1 VSRAWPLPPDP
12 LGLQLR
18 SFARF
23 AQVDVG
29 PEARTDVGLQRALT
43 RCFPIESFAGD
54 ASLTFTRYAFDEALR
69 DVETCRRV
77 GATYTR
83 PLRVTVALVL
93 MTDERDGVREIR
105 EVREAEVDF
114 GDTPWM
120 TAQGTFVVD
129 GRDRA
134 FRPQLARCPGVWI
147 AREIDPKGQVECVAR
162 VVPYWGRGLSLHVSA
177 SGRFTVK
184 FATRGRVPG
193 ALFLRALGVPREE
206 ILALPVARDA
216 FMADG
221 HDTEEAALMRVGLAN
236 GEDRGEESDS
246 YRHWLRGRF
255 FSREGLDLGVVGRA
269 RMRRVYAHDPGV
281 QAIPEVDTAFTR
293 ADLLAA
299 VARLMRV
306 SQGATPD
313 DLEDLSGAFVRGVGD
328 YFETAFARALE
339 AVAWAARERLSITD
353 PTTCW
358 PVDYFNARPID
369 RTFRELL
376 TKSSASERAELGNPA
391 SLVAI
396 ARCLTTAEPDPRGPQ
411 RSGFTHEDTHA
422 SQYGL
427 VCPVDGVDDARYG
440 VGSLALF
447 VDARE
452 DGALRLPTQG
462 HLAPDHAF
470 GFLAALVPFAAH
482 DEPAMLTAGARNLRD
497 AIPVCAPHPPRVGTS
512 LEGIVA
518 RASRLAAEAPA
529 DGVVKR
535 LCARTIELET
545 AQGTVS
551 VPVHR
556 WQPDQRTTR
565 PWHERVRVNVGDRV
579 KAGEALTDGPG
590 MHRGELALGSDVL
603 AALVPWG
610 GFNDEGA
617 VVISERVI
625 AEGRLTSVHV
635 TEVSCPFGHNGG
647 VEVRVTRDA
656 PGVTTDERAAL
667 DHDGLARVGTA
678 VRAGDILAGRVMIRG
693 ASGETSDLSLRV
705 PRAVSGV
712 LIRVERVDPHVRG
725 SGRRLV
731 RDRERVVFHIASR
744 RALAVGDLLGTRHG
758 TRATL
763 AKVVPEE
770 DMPLM
775 PDGRAL
781 EVILNPA
788 CLVHPGVAL
797 GTMYEMLS
805 AASEEDVIRVR
816 AFDRVDPATLREWS
830 EGPGR
835 GVRLRDGRTGER
847 FVYPALVGVL
857 HVLKLSPCVEEVF
870 QARADGPRDAVTGQP
885 ASDARHDPGQ
895 ELDEDT
901 LFALAAHGAA
911 HTLREAVTV
920 RADDV
925 RSAAKVAEGATD
937 TPPGTAQG
945 AAVLW
950 RELQALGLAVEV
962 VTKRAATV

>member
-1 VSRAWPLPPDP
+1 VLRPWPLPPDP
-12 LGLQLR
+12 LGLPLA

-23 AQVDVG
+23 TQADVRPEERVD
-29 PEARTDVGLQRALT
+29 AGLQRALT
-43 RCFPIESFAGD
+43 RCFPIESFMGD
-54 ASLTFTRYAFDEALR
+54 ASLTFTRYRFGDAAR
-69 DVETCRRV
+69 DVDMCRRT
-77 GATYTR
+77 GATYAR

-93 MTDERDGVREIR
+93 MTIDKDGAREIR
-105 EVREAEVDF
+105 EVREAEVEF
-114 GDTPWM
+114 SEIPWM
-120 TAQGTFVVD
+120 SAQGTFVVD

-134 FRPQLARCPGVWI
+134 FRPQLARCPGVWV
-147 AREIDPKGQVECVAR
+147 ARETDAKGQTECVAR
-162 VVPYWGRGLSLHVSA
+162 VVPFWGRGLSLHVSA
-177 SGRFTVK
+177 NGRFSVK
-184 FATRGRVPG
+184 FVGHGKVPG
-193 ALFLRALGVPREE
+193 AVFLRALGVSRDE
-206 ILALPVARDA
+206 INTLPVARDRL
-216 FMADG
+216 MNDG
-221 HDTEEAALMRVGLAN
+221 RDTEEAALMRVGLAN

-246 YRHWLRGRF
+246 YRHWMRYRF
-255 FSREGLDLGVVGRA
+255 FSREGLDLGTAGRA

-281 QAIPEVDTAFTR
+281 QAVPETDTALTR
-293 ADLLAA
+293 ADVLAA
-299 VARLMRV
+299 VARLMKV
-306 SQGATPD
+306 SQGAAPD

-328 YFETAFARALE
+328 YFETTFVRAFE
-339 AVAWAARERLSITD
+339 AVSMAAKERLSTTD
-353 PTTCW
+353 PATCW
-358 PVDYFNARPID
+358 PADFVNVRPLARA
-369 RTFRELL
+369 FRELL

-396 ARCLTTAEPDPRGPQ
+396 ARSLTTAEPDPRGPQ
-411 RSGFTHEDTHA
+411 RSGFTHEDTHP

-427 VCPVDGVDDARYG
+427 VCPVDGVDDPRYG

-447 VDARE
+447 VDPRD

-462 HLAPDHAF
+462 HLAPDHAI

-497 AIPVCAPHPPRVGTS
+497 AVPVCNPRPLRVGTS
-512 LEGIVA
+512 LEGLVA
-518 RASRLAAEAPA
+518 RASRLATEAPV

-535 LCARTIELET
+535 LCARAIELET
-545 AQGTVS
+545 AQGTLS

-565 PWHERVRVNVGDRV
+565 AWHERVRVNVGDRV
-579 KAGEALTDGPG
+579 KAGEPLTDGPG
-590 MHRGELALGSDVL
+590 MHRAELALGSDVL
-603 AALVPWG
+603 AALMPWS

-625 AEGRLTSVHV
+625 AEGRFTSVHV
-635 TEVSCPFGHNGG
+635 TEVSCAFGHNGG
-647 VEVRVTRDA
+647 VEVRLTRDA
-656 PGVTTDERAAL
+656 PGVTHEERSAL
-667 DHDGLARVGTA
+667 DKDGLARVGTTA
-678 VRAGDILAGRVMIRG
+678 RAGDILAGRVMIRG
-693 ASGETSDLSLRV
+693 ASNETTDLSLRV
-705 PRAVSGV
+705 PRGVSGV

-744 RALAVGDLLGTRHG
+744 RVLGVGDLLGTRHG
-758 TRATL
+758 TRAAL

-805 AASEEDVIRVR
+805 AASEEDIIRVR
-816 AFDRVDPATLREWS
+816 AFDRIDPATLREWS

-847 FVYPALVGVL
+847 FASPALVGVL
-857 HVLKLSPCVEEVF
+857 HVLKLSPCIEEVF
-870 QARADGPRDAVTGQP
+870 QARADGPRDSITGQP
-885 ASDARHDPGQ
+885 VSDARHDPGQ

-920 RADDV
+920 RSDDV
-925 RSAAKVAEGATD
+925 RSAAKAADGATD

-945 AAVLW
+945 ASVLW
-950 RELQALGLAVEV
+950 RELQALGFKVEA
-962 VTKRAATV
+962 VTKRACR